1 MAAEG
6 RHIRVGEYTSNDL
19 SDDSRGQQRQRS
31 HGPIGTAGAVRR
43 A

>member
-6 RHIRVGEYTSNDL
+6 RHIRVGETSNDL
-19 SDDSRGQQRQRS
+19 SNDSRGQQRQRS
-31 HGPIGTAGAVRR
+31 HEPIGTAGAVRR